1 MDETDHHALE
11 NADKTSL
18 LLLDELS
25 SSRRERVTACMDET
39 DHHAPENADKTSLL
53 LLDELSSSRRE
64 VLSEH
69 LRTRKALR

>member
-1 MDETDHHALE
+1 MCAGGRRIVEDVFYGILRVTACMDETDHNALE

-18 LLLDELS
+18 LLF
-25 SSRRERVTACMDET
+25 
-39 DHHAPENADKTSLL
+39 
-53 LLDELSSSRRE
+53 DELSSSRRE